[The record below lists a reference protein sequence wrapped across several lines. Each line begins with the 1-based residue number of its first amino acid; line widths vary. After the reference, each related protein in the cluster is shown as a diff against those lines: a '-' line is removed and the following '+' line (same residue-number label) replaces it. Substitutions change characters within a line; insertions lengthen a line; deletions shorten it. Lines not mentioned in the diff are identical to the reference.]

1 MKYKTIH
8 IYGLSICTG
17 PPRDPKRAV
26 DQSERESEFAWSAC
40 CAALVKRTLQWISVC
55 DGDSVLRN
63 FWGAGRARAH
73 YNKLKASSRKQ
84 RLGEIWL
91 WIFSSHFFCLPQ
103 GLIFFPSSARVDISK
118 QCIVIFPQLV
128 AESSVEVIIWR
139 GAVEISRWTWDL
151 RRFFLVWY

>member
-91 WIFSSHFFCLPQ
+91 WIFSSHFFVHF
-103 GLIFFPSSARVDISK
+103 IFFPVVPALTFRNNVLSFSRSSSLNLLSRLLFDEEQLKSQDGLETFAVFSWSDIS
-118 QCIVIFPQLV
+118 
-128 AESSVEVIIWR
+128 A
-139 GAVEISRWTWDL
+139 
-151 RRFFLVWY
+151 